1 VAGTGP
7 AILCLCFSILWISFI
22 AQPAQTVVFTGG
34 GVLLCALSTR
44 MHRALAR
51 TAQSE
56 RWYRQLAE
64 TSAEGIW
71 VLDELGAIAY
81 ANPRMGEILGIAP
94 GLAALELKGRMA
106 EEFLFPEDLAAERV
120 RNCDRRGT
128 LRDQF
133 DRRLRRK
140 DGAEAWVLV
149 STSPLV
155 SDDFEGTLSMMT
167 DITERKSAEQALGR
181 SEARFRSL
189 FENVLEGVYQST
201 PQGRILAANP
211 MLLRMLGL
219 NSEAELNEVDI
230 ASDLY
235 LDPDTRSRLLERL
248 ENEGSLRNAEYS
260 LRRLDGHVIRVVEN
274 ARVVRGE
281 DGGVLY
287 YEGTLSDITET
298 DGHDVAN
305 ALIAVA
311 GYARLVLEQLQE
323 SHPAHSAAQ
332 ALLSEAE
339 RAGEISRRSA
349 T

>member
-1 VAGTGP
+1 
-7 AILCLCFSILWISFI
+7 
-22 AQPAQTVVFTGG
+22 
-34 GVLLCALSTR
+34 
-44 MHRALAR
+44 
-51 TAQSE
+51 
-56 RWYRQLAE
+56 
-64 TSAEGIW
+64 
-71 VLDELGAIAY
+71 
-81 ANPRMGEILGIAP
+81 
-94 GLAALELKGRMA
+94 
-106 EEFLFPEDLAAERV
+106 
-120 RNCDRRGT
+120 
-128 LRDQF
+128 
-133 DRRLRRK
+133 
-140 DGAEAWVLV
+140 
-149 STSPLV
+149 
-155 SDDFEGTLSMMT
+155 MMT